1 LKKIMSMRLFL
12 TTILLFL
19 TFDISLH
26 AQSNGENLFKSTC
39 TACHTIGKGR
49 LVGPDL
55 SGVYERTD
63 QEWLIRFIRSSQEM
77 VKEGDSLAVALFKE
91 FNQIP
96 MPNNDLTDEQ
106 ILSIIDYIRKTD
118 AAQNGENVT
127 QTEKSV
133 PSDSTTTIQ
142 VTDELANKGNA
153 LFYGYEDFTNG
164 ASSCIACHR
173 IQNGSL
179 IGGGKLSFDLTS
191 SYSRLGQAGIKAI
204 LSNAPFPAMNT
215 ALRGKN
221 LTNDE
226 IQALTAMLQ
235 FVDQR
240 FGNNPTKSNNGFI
253 FIVLSLI
260 SATFVLVGIYLLY
273 DDRKIPS

>member
-1 LKKIMSMRLFL
+1 MRLTL
-12 TTILLFL
+12 TTILLCF
-19 TFDISLH
+19 TFGISLH
-26 AQSNGENLFKSTC
+26 AQNNGEKLFKATC

-55 SGVYERTD
+55 SGVYERAD

-118 AAQNGENVT
+118 AAQNGEKVAKT
-127 QTEKSV
+127 EQTA
-133 PSDSTTTIQ
+133 PSDSTTAVTF
-142 VTDELANKGNA
+142 TDEMANTGNA
-153 LFYGYEDFTNG
+153 LFYGFENFTNG
-164 ASSCIACHR
+164 ASPCITCHR
-173 IQNGSL
+173 IQNGAL
-179 IGGGKLSFDLTS
+179 IGGGKLSLDLTS
-191 SYSRLGQAGIKAI
+191 SYSRLGQAGITAI
-204 LSNAPFPAMNT
+204 LSNPPFPVMNT

-221 LTNDE
+221 LTDDE
-226 IQALTAMLQ
+226 IQSLTAMLQ

-240 FGNNPTKSNNGFI
+240 FGNNPPKSNNGFI

-260 SATFVLVGIYLLY
+260 LAMFILVNIYFIY